1 MKRIV
6 PILLEWYQL
15 NKRMLPWRET
25 KNPYFIW
32 ISEIMLQQ
40 TRIDAVIPYYHRF
53 IKKMPDVSSLASI
66 PLDDLLKLWEGLG
79 YYSRAR
85 NLKKAAQ
92 VIMEEYRGIFPNTY
106 EKIIKLP
113 GIGEY
118 TASAIASICFGE
130 ATPTVDGNVLRVYT
144 RFKNDKRNI
153 DLPKTKKEIR
163 NELSRI
169 MPLETGDFNEA
180 LMELGESVCLP
191 KGKPKCEDCPI
202 REFCKAFKY
211 QTWDKFPIRMEK
223 RKKKELFFTIFLFSY
238 QRYFAISRRD
248 KEKLLQHLWEF
259 PNISGDLTLED
270 IKKYLVQKDISYISI
285 KKSIAN
291 KHVFTHQIW
300 YMQAYLIEVSKKIAN
315 LDWKTLEEINT
326 NYAIPTAFQ
335 PFLKELK
342 RRENA

>member
-1 MKRIV
+1 M
-6 PILLEWYQL
+6 
-15 NKRMLPWRET
+15 
-25 KNPYFIW
+25 
-32 ISEIMLQQ
+32 
-40 TRIDAVIPYYHRF
+40 
-53 IKKMPDVSSLASI
+53 
-66 PLDDLLKLWEGLG
+66 
-79 YYSRAR
+79 
-85 NLKKAAQ
+85 
-92 VIMEEYRGIFPNTY
+92 
-106 EKIIKLP
+106 
-113 GIGEY
+113 
-118 TASAIASICFGE
+118 
-130 ATPTVDGNVLRVYT
+130 RVYT

-211 QTWDKFPIRMEK
+211 QTWDKLPIRMEK

>member
-1 MKRIV
+1 M
-6 PILLEWYQL
+6 
-15 NKRMLPWRET
+15 
-25 KNPYFIW
+25 
-32 ISEIMLQQ
+32 
-40 TRIDAVIPYYHRF
+40 
-53 IKKMPDVSSLASI
+53 
-66 PLDDLLKLWEGLG
+66 
-79 YYSRAR
+79 
-85 NLKKAAQ
+85 
-92 VIMEEYRGIFPNTY
+92 
-106 EKIIKLP
+106 
-113 GIGEY
+113 
-118 TASAIASICFGE
+118 
-130 ATPTVDGNVLRVYT
+130 
-144 RFKNDKRNI
+144 
-153 DLPKTKKEIR
+153 
-163 NELSRI
+163 
-169 MPLETGDFNEA
+169 
-180 LMELGESVCLP
+180 
-191 KGKPKCEDCPI
+191 
-202 REFCKAFKY
+202 
-211 QTWDKFPIRMEK
+211 
-223 RKKKELFFTIFLFSY
+223 FSY

>member
-53 IKKMPDVSSLASI
+53 IKKMPNVSDLASI

-106 EKIIKLP
+106 EEIIKLP

-144 RFKNDKRNI
+144 RILIYLK
-153 DLPKTKKEIR
+153 L
-163 NELSRI
+163 
-169 MPLETGDFNEA
+169 
-180 LMELGESVCLP
+180 
-191 KGKPKCEDCPI
+191 
-202 REFCKAFKY
+202 
-211 QTWDKFPIRMEK
+211 K
-223 RKKKELFFTIFLFSY
+223 RK
-238 QRYFAISRRD
+238 
-248 KEKLLQHLWEF
+248 
-259 PNISGDLTLED
+259 LE
-270 IKKYLVQKDISYISI
+270 
-285 KKSIAN
+285 
-291 KHVFTHQIW
+291 
-300 YMQAYLIEVSKKIAN
+300 MN
-315 LDWKTLEEINT
+315 LAE
-326 NYAIPTAFQ
+326 
-335 PFLKELK
+335 
-342 RRENA
+342 

>member
-53 IKKMPDVSSLASI
+53 IKKMPNVSDLASI

-106 EKIIKLP
+106 EEIIKLP

-202 REFCKAFKY
+202 REFCKAFKC
-211 QTWDKFPIRMEK
+211 QTWDKLPIRMEK

-270 IKKYLVQKDISYISI
+270 IKKYLVQKDIFYISI

-291 KHVFTHQIW
+291 KHVFTNQIW